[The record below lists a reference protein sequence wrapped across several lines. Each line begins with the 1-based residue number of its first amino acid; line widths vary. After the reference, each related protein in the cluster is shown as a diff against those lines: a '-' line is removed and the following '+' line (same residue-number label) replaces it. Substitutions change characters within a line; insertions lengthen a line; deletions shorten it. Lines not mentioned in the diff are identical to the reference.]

1 MCANNLRIA
10 LANPRRWLMS
20 IEKPP
25 LVGDVL
31 QADYFVHIVDLAGVG
46 YPWCSERQKVTSN
59 VE

>member
-1 MCANNLRIA
+1 
-10 LANPRRWLMS
+10 MS